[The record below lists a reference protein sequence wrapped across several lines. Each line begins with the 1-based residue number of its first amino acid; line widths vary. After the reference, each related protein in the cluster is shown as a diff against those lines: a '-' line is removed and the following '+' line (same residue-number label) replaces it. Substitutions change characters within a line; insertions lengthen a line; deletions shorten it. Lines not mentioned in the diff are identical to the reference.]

1 MTKTEYLIGELRSR
15 LWVKPAIMGIAA
27 FLWVSGAY
35 AFSDL
40 LPGSTPEIE
49 AKSLINLLGIMAS
62 TMLTVATFSVTAMVS
77 AFSAVS
83 TTATPRATRIMMKD
97 RSTQNSLTAFLA
109 AFIYSIVALVAISTA
124 PEYGVGGRFLLF
136 VGYVL
141 MIIWVL
147 VSFVRWVDRV
157 SKLGRMGDTLE
168 RVEESCREA
177 FQSSETM
184 GTFGAKQSESD
195 PPAGLRVKSNYSGYV
210 QNIDVGAL
218 NEIAS
223 DLGTTIRI
231 LERPGAFVDSTDPLV
246 VVAEKEEIDDE
257 TNDKIRKSIQ
267 IGDQRRVNSDPRFA
281 LIMLSEIADR
291 ALSPAV
297 NDPGT
302 AIAVIGIQGR
312 LLEDWQKHRSEDD
325 DEVKF
330 KNIEVDA
337 LDPEDLLDDAF
348 TAISRDG
355 AGFYEVGTR
364 IQKSLSILAR
374 DERLTKAAHRHSSLA
389 LEQAM
394 KALPTEYHKK
404 IIKDLSESLT
414 NGKS

>member
-1 MTKTEYLIGELRSR
+1 MTKTEYLIRELRSR
-15 LWVKPAIMGIAA
+15 LWVKPSVMGIAA
-27 FLWVSGAY
+27 VLWVSGAY
-35 AFSDL
+35 AFSKL
-40 LPGSTPEIE
+40 LPERHLADID
-49 AKSLINLLGIMAS
+49 AKALINLLGIMAS

-83 TTATPRATRIMMKD
+83 TTATPRATRIMMQD

-124 PEYGVGGRFLLF
+124 PQYGIGGRFLLF
-136 VGYVL
+136 VGYVV

-147 VSFVRWVDRV
+147 VSFVKWVDRV

-177 FQSSETM
+177 FESSDTM
-184 GTFGAKQSESD
+184 GTLGARQSGGDSPDGPHVTSD
-195 PPAGLRVKSNYSGYV
+195 IIGYV
-210 QNIDVGAL
+210 QNIDVAAL
-218 NEIAS
+218 DEIAS
-223 DLGTTIRI
+223 ELKTTIRI
-231 LERPGAFVDSTDPLV
+231 LERPGAFVDPADPLAIV
-246 VVAEKEEIDDE
+246 VEQGDLDEK
-257 TNDKIRKSIQ
+257 NCGKIKECFQ

-312 LLEDWQKHRSEDD
+312 LMENWRKHRSDD
-325 DEVKF
+325 NEVKYE
-330 KNIEVDA
+330 NIEVDP

-355 AGFYEVGTR
+355 AAFYEVGTR
-364 IQKSLSILAR
+364 IQKSLAILAR
-374 DERLTKAAHRHSSLA
+374 DECLTKAAHRHSELA

-394 KALPTEYHKK
+394 NALPTEYHKK
-404 IIKDLSESLT
+404 LIKSLSESVV
-414 NGKS
+414 GKKS